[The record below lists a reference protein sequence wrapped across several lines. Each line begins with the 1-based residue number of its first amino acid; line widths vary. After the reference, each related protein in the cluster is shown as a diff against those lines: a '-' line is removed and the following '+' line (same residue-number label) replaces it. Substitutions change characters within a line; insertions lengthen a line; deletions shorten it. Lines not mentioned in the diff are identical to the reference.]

1 MSRSARQSLTALA
14 LSVEAGAFALLCVAV
29 IYGDFHR
36 GLGFFVTLLLPV
48 VLGAAAVALLL
59 PADTSGRVV
68 THGALLAGCVIF
80 AFPFVWLVSTSFK
93 YDEEIFVYPPRWLPA
108 VPPAVQQSPYVT
120 TELLVDLP
128 PEEVAWDERTWTTAW
143 PQLATYLWDCE
154 GDRIRRLPG
163 AEAVQPEALRTAV
176 LHGIVAYGSRSLPAA
191 AWSAVPDD
199 GIKRLEE
206 RVDDELLQTI
216 WDAVYRAVAL
226 REPTVQNIHRDYLP
240 LPPTTVAHVNNWQV
254 VSGAAV
260 LGPASADLRRERLL
274 RYAFGGD
281 HGDAFGLQ
289 GTFPLPIPTEEFLGF
304 TLLLRQDRSW
314 HALRVE
320 LEVGGRRFHS
330 VDELYLDQYRWQEIG
345 FKLGE
350 IDARDER
357 ELGIWPLMPAADQD
371 GVLTDTSHF
380 RITLHVERS
389 TQAAATW
396 RKYSNHY
403 RQAQLAAQHWWSYV
417 TNSVYLVLLNMIGQ
431 VLSCSLVAYAF
442 SRLRWPGRDV
452 FFAILLATMMLPG
465 QVTMIPV
472 FMIFEKLGWYNT
484 LRVLWVPSFLGS
496 AFFIFLLRQF
506 MKSIPNDLEDAAK
519 IDGCSYFGIYWRIIL
534 PLVKPA
540 LAAVCI
546 FTFMNTWN
554 DFMGPLIYI
563 NDQRLYP
570 LALGLFDFRAQHA
583 TDFGMLMAASTLMT
597 LPVIALFFVAQ
608 RYFIQGVTL
617 TGMKG

>member
-1 MSRSARQSLTALA
+1 MSLVSQRALTALA
-14 LSVEAGAFALLCVAV
+14 LSLEAGAFALFCVAV

-36 GLGFFVTLLLPV
+36 GPGFFVALLLPV
-48 VLGAAAVALLL
+48 VVGAVALALLL
-59 PADTSGRVV
+59 PTATSGRVV
-68 THGALLAGCVIF
+68 THGALLTGCVIF

-93 YDEEIFVYPPRWLPA
+93 YDEEIFVYPPRWIPA

-120 TELLVDLP
+120 TEMLADLP
-128 PEEVAWDERTWTTAW
+128 PEEVAWDEPRWNRAW
-143 PQLATYLWDCE
+143 PQLATYLWDHV
-154 GDRIRRLPG
+154 GDQIRQLPG
-163 AEAVQPEALRTAV
+163 AEAVAPEALRAAL
-176 LHGIVAYGSRSLPAA
+176 LHGIVTYGSRSLPAA
-191 AWSAVPDD
+191 AWAGAPEDA
-199 GIKRLEE
+199 IRQLEE
-206 RVDDELLQTI
+206 RVDDELLQTV

-226 REPTVQNIHRDYLP
+226 RQPTVQNIHRDYLP
-240 LPPTTVAHVNNWQV
+240 LPPATVAHVNNWQV
-254 VSGAAV
+254 MSGTAEI
-260 LGPASADLRRERLL
+260 GPASAGPRPERLL
-274 RYAFGGD
+274 SYAFGGD
-281 HGDAFGLQ
+281 RGDAVRLQ
-289 GTFPLPIPTEEFLGF
+289 GTFPLPTPAEEFLGF
-304 TLLLRQDRSW
+304 TLPLRQDRSW

-320 LEVGGRRFHS
+320 LEVGGRRFYS
-330 VDELYLDQYRWQEIG
+330 VDPLYLDQYRWQEIG

-357 ELGIWPLMPAADQD
+357 ELGIWPLMPAADQEA
-371 GVLTDTSHF
+371 VLTDLSHF
-380 RITLHVERS
+380 RLTLEIERS
-389 TQAAATW
+389 NRVTATW
-396 RKYSNHY
+396 SKYTHHY
-403 RQAQLAAQHWWSYV
+403 RKAQLAAQHWWSYV

-442 SRLRWPGRDV
+442 SRLEWPGRDV

-484 LRVLWVPSFLGS
+484 LRVLWAPSFLGS

-570 LALGLFDFRAQHA
+570 LALGLFDFRAEHA

-617 TGMKG
+617 TGIKG